1 MSDAENQRIA
11 DMRIVHKALVTIGVA
26 IEKQVNAVG
35 LVEGDLREAKE
46 VLSGL
51 RSRRE
56 LLERAMEEVA
66 TTLAEEEERD
76 DGTS

>member
-1 MSDAENQRIA
+1 MSDVENQRIA
-11 DMRIVHKALVTIGVA
+11 DMHIVHKALATIEAA
-26 IEKQVNAVG
+26 IERQGNAVD
-35 LVEGDLREAKE
+35 LVEGDLREAKW

-51 RSRRE
+51 IERRK
-56 LLERAMEEVA
+56 LIERAMEEVA